1 MDEHVSTLVRAC
13 CRSAERRLPRY
24 CYPPRPPCRPM
35 GSPAAAADAP
45 LAPDAWLLGCCDAM
59 FIPGGANGLCWL
71 LKGEGEEEVGGC

>member
-1 MDEHVSTLVRAC
+1 
-13 CRSAERRLPRY
+13 
-24 CYPPRPPCRPM
+24 M